1 MFRTVPPNPTRL
13 DTYLLISGF
22 GKWYRIQFF

>member
-1 MFRTVPPNPTRL
+1 MFRTVPPSPARL

-22 GKWYRIQFF
+22 GQWHRIQFF